1 MGSLDVGGG
10 LIVADVLQEDTPHIL
25 DQRIEG
31 KREVLVQILFFLSLF
46 LLFLFFKFFR
56 VWEIRCVTTMFV
68 MYQDFFQK
76 KKKGHLLGTD
86 FRGVLLILVSDTG
99 IWPKSP
105 CSCIIGLKKTSS
117 LGLRNKKTS
126 SILKKRGGIGWLAIV
141 FSSTYLLLTYL
152 FKGYIKSN
160 FK

>member
-56 VWEIRCVTTMFV
+56 VWEIRRVTTMFV
-68 MYQDFFQK
+68 MYPDFFQK
-76 KKKGHLLGTD
+76 KKRT
-86 FRGVLLILVSDTG
+86 LV
-99 IWPKSP
+99 
-105 CSCIIGLKKTSS
+105 
-117 LGLRNKKTS
+117 
-126 SILKKRGGIGWLAIV
+126 
-141 FSSTYLLLTYL
+141 
-152 FKGYIKSN
+152 GYG
-160 FK
+160 F